1 MRRLLLAA
9 LYFAMMLAGLGLSVE
24 FYLTG
29 GRSIIAASLAFTAL
43 GAYLLWTDFL
53 SRKGPG

>member
-1 MRRLLLAA
+1 MRRLLLAV
-9 LYFAMMLAGLGLSVE
+9 LYLAMILVGGGLSVS
-24 FYLTG
+24 FFLTG

-53 SRKGPG
+53 SQKGPG

>member
-1 MRRLLLAA
+1 MRRLLLAV
-9 LYFAMMLAGLGLSVE
+9 LYLAMILVGGGLSVS
-24 FYLTG
+24 FFLTG

-43 GAYLLWTDFL
+43 GAYLSWTDFL

>member
-1 MRRLLLAA
+1 MRRLLLAV
-9 LYFAMMLAGLGLSVE
+9 LYLAMILVGGGLSVS
-24 FYLTG
+24 FFLTG